1 MRPVDSA
8 VKSSLFYFTR
18 LNKVNNVEYTGFT
31 RVEVSI
37 VLQIASWYL
46 SSEIVKSSWI
56 ASNYIFHINADKIK
70 CEWVLLYEYIK
81 LQVVQVD
88 HCKS

>member
-31 RVEVSI
+31 WVEVSI

-46 SSEIVKSSWI
+46 SSEIVK
-56 ASNYIFHINADKIK
+56 
-70 CEWVLLYEYIK
+70 
-81 LQVVQVD
+81 
-88 HCKS
+88 